1 MSQRADV
8 REAASRR
15 YWREAEARVVVEG
28 WRRAGEPLGRFAKR
42 HGVDPRRLSRW
53 ASRLEASAA
62 ARVRFHPVRLT
73 ARAPASR
80 ADGAIEIDLGSG
92 RCVRVPGGFE
102 AEDLRRVLAVLKE
115 EGPC

>member
-1 MSQRADV
+1 
-8 REAASRR
+8 
-15 YWREAEARVVVEG
+15 
-28 WRRAGEPLGRFAKR
+28 
-42 HGVDPRRLSRW
+42 
-53 ASRLEASAA
+53 
-62 ARVRFHPVRLT
+62 VRFHPVRLT